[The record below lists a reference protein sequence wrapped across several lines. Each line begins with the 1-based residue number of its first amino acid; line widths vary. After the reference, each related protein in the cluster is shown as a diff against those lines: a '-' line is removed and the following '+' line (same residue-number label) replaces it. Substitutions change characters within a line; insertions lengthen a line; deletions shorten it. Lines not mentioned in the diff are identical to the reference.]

1 VRAYR
6 PASTTKRRPM
16 YATLTPEHCRCAAV
30 ALLRCTNPAPKACSV
45 QACCGVGDSA
55 PSCNCNCN
63 CNGARSSS
71 ESQLPAT
78 LVDGTHA
85 GSTASQLV
93 SICCCGPSAWFVCSQ
108 VVEEATARVA
118 SGGRQPAGRQRSASF
133 VCSVLPKRG
142 CSFHIKISCSDYY
155 NCNR

>member
-1 VRAYR
+1 
-6 PASTTKRRPM
+6 M

-45 QACCGVGDSA
+45 QRASMLRGRRLGGRRPAATATAS
-55 PSCNCNCN
+55 
-63 CNGARSSS
+63 ARSSS

>member
-1 VRAYR
+1 MPQWLCFDARILHPRRAACKPAAGSATRR
-6 PASTTKRRPM
+6 PA
-16 YATLTPEHCRCAAV
+16 ATATATA
-30 ALLRCTNPAPKACSV
+30 S
-45 QACCGVGDSA
+45 
-55 PSCNCNCN
+55 
-63 CNGARSSS
+63 ARSSS

-133 VCSVLPKRG
+133 VCSVLSKRG
-142 CSFHIKISCSDYY
+142 CSFQIKISCSDYY
-155 NCNR
+155 NYNP